1 MIAGQKRFE
10 ELHSARKKQL
20 LEEIGLKYDQVL
32 SLRKMRGD
40 THNLFLNL
48 QEDLLSEV
56 LQDLHQSGEVEQAKE
71 VTHWQNIYKEGSD
84 PYRK

>member
-1 MIAGQKRFE
+1 
-10 ELHSARKKQL
+10 
-20 LEEIGLKYDQVL
+20 
-32 SLRKMRGD
+32 MRGD

-71 VTHWQNIYKEGSD
+71 VAHWQNIYKEGSE